1 MFRPFVGITLLFATF
16 HASAQSSGSVAP
28 AASCGGPKS
37 VSMMLFNFQAPFV
50 SETFARRIAQI
61 VIEEK
66 YPQSMFVAAGPSVAL
81 DAGSV
86 WKITLKNALV
96 SPGDKGYIP
105 TINDAPSPRD
115 LTVEI
120 L

>member
-1 MFRPFVGITLLFATF
+1 MT
-16 HASAQSSGSVAP
+16 
-28 AASCGGPKS
+28 
-37 VSMMLFNFQAPFV
+37 LFNFQAPFV

-86 WKITLKNALV
+86 WKVTLKNALV
-96 SPGDKGYIP
+96 SHGDKGDTP
-105 TINDAPSPRD
+105 TINDVPSPRD

-120 L
+120 CKFNAAVLSID